1 MRFISLLLLFY
12 ISLFGASV
20 ADKIQDK
27 KETLSSAKKL
37 ETQLNK
43 KLEELVSDI
52 MKGEADVKNTAVQ
65 IEELAKQVK
74 ELESSA
80 NDANVE
86 LNKLTSQNSDLIKN
100 QKDMEK
106 RLIRIISE
114 DFAYDLI
121 VPNDYEESEESII
134 ANEVL
139 SKLNLVMQDEFKK
152 IAKNYE
158 QTVNL
163 IKSQSDKIDSIKFDL
178 REFKQKQAKLKSLQN
193 KQKNNLSNLKQDKDI
208 YSKKLAKLQDQQDE
222 LRKTLEQLQIL
233 AKKEDE
239 KKETKSTKPNA
250 SSNANTG
257 DIKQIGSS
265 YKTSNVKK
273 YVGEKTI
280 APLDNFSV
288 KQKFGDY
295 VDPIYNIKIFN
306 ESIVLRS
313 NEPDAKVKSVL
324 AGTVVFAKDTPIL
337 DKVVIVE
344 NSDGIHTIYAH
355 LDKIAPTI
363 KVGSKIKKGYVIGRV
378 KQDLT
383 FEVTQK
389 NYHINPLDL
398 ISLK

>member
-12 ISLFGASV
+12 VVLFGASV

-52 MKGEADVKNTAVQ
+52 IKGEADVKNTAIQ

-80 NDANVE
+80 NDANAE

-121 VPNDYEESEESII
+121 IPNDYEESEESII

-163 IKSQSDKIDSIKFDL
+163 IKSQS
-178 REFKQKQAKLKSLQN
+178 
-193 KQKNNLSNLKQDKDI
+193 
-208 YSKKLAKLQDQQDE
+208 
-222 LRKTLEQLQIL
+222 
-233 AKKEDE
+233 
-239 KKETKSTKPNA
+239 
-250 SSNANTG
+250 
-257 DIKQIGSS
+257 
-265 YKTSNVKK
+265 
-273 YVGEKTI
+273 
-280 APLDNFSV
+280 
-288 KQKFGDY
+288 
-295 VDPIYNIKIFN
+295 
-306 ESIVLRS
+306 
-313 NEPDAKVKSVL
+313 
-324 AGTVVFAKDTPIL
+324 
-337 DKVVIVE
+337 
-344 NSDGIHTIYAH
+344 
-355 LDKIAPTI
+355 
-363 KVGSKIKKGYVIGRV
+363 
-378 KQDLT
+378 
-383 FEVTQK
+383 
-389 NYHINPLDL
+389 
-398 ISLK
+398 